1 MIATILARHCLQPA
15 FHARALWQHTRLS
28 YKFAAAA
35 AVTLVIALAGL
46 ASLVADQLAEAVVDK
61 FAAGA
66 ALYSDSV
73 VAPLI
78 QETARRS
85 SLSDAKR
92 RELDSIFAPTVIK
105 RPIVSFRIWVGNHII
120 YSNSPEVIG
129 KEFAPSLSRDQAW
142 NGAVAA
148 EINQLDSDD
157 DAPTKELN
165 LPILEVYAP
174 LREAVTG
181 RIFALAETHE
191 IATDLLLE
199 IRKVKEIVWS
209 IFSAMAIGMT
219 LVLFLALKRGKREN
233 DESRTRLI
241 GANRRV
247 CQINERHMQRVASEL
262 HNGPVQLVGLAL
274 LKLDP
279 VREMI
284 AKLGAPAEAKDV
296 EAIRSAL
303 DCALEEII
311 SLTET
316 LVPSRINTLSLAETI
331 DIAARRHELRAG
343 VRIDRDIAQL
353 PLRVLFPV
361 KACVYKFVLE
371 TLVAV
376 CDKTNSQFLRAWEHN
391 NFIAVEICVNQL
403 QGRADLVRGGK
414 WLEALRDEVES
425 IGGSLFIKSSF
436 ETVTYT
442 AKIELQDPEQLND

>member
-1 MIATILARHCLQPA
+1 MIATALARHCLQPA
-15 FHARALWQHTRLS
+15 FHARARWQNTCLS
-28 YKFAAAA
+28 YKFAAVA
-35 AVTLVIALAGL
+35 AVILVIALAGL
-46 ASLVADQLAEAVVDK
+46 ASLVAEQLAEAVVDK

-78 QETARRS
+78 QETARRA
-85 SLSDAKR
+85 SLSDDKR
-92 RELDSIFAPTVIK
+92 RQLDSIFAPTVIK

-142 NGAVAA
+142 NGTVAA

-174 LREAVTG
+174 LREAATG

-209 IFSAMAIGMT
+209 IFAAMAIGMT
-219 LVLFLALKRGKREN
+219 LLLFLSLKRGKREN
-233 DESRTRLI
+233 DEFRTRLI

-247 CQINERHMQRVASEL
+247 CQINESHMQRVASEL
-262 HNGPVQLVGLAL
+262 HSGPVQLVGLAL

-279 VREMI
+279 VRDMI
-284 AKLGAPAEAKDV
+284 AKLGATAEAKDV

-316 LVPSRINTLSLAETI
+316 LIPSRINTLSLAETI
-331 DIAARRHELRAG
+331 EIAARRYELRTGAC
-343 VRIDRDIAQL
+343 IDRHIARL
-353 PLRVLFPV
+353 PSQVLFPV

-376 CDKTNSQFLRAWEHN
+376 GDKTSPHCLRAWGDN
-391 NFIAVEICVNQL
+391 DFIKIEICVNHS
-403 QGRADLVRGGK
+403 QGRADLVNGGK

-425 IGGSLFIKSSF
+425 IGGTLLINSSV

>member
-1 MIATILARHCLQPA
+1 MIATSFARHCAQPA
-15 FHARALWQHTRLS
+15 IHARALWQNTCLS

-35 AVTLVIALAGL
+35 AVVLVVALAGL
-46 ASLVADQLAEAVVDK
+46 ATLVADQLAEAVVDK

-85 SLSDAKR
+85 FLSETKR
-92 RELDSIFAPTVIK
+92 RELDSLFAPTVIK
-105 RPIVSFRIWVGNHII
+105 RPIVSFRIWVGSHII

-142 NGAVAA
+142 NGAVSA

-191 IATDLLLE
+191 IATDLLRE

-209 IFSAMAIGMT
+209 IFAAMAIGVT
-219 LVLFLALKRGKREN
+219 SLLFLSLRRGKREN
-233 DESRTRLI
+233 DEFRTRLI

-247 CQINERHMQRVASEL
+247 CQINESHMQRVASEL
-262 HNGPVQLVGLAL
+262 HSGPVQLVGLAL

-284 AKLGAPAEAKDV
+284 TKLDAPAEAKDV

-303 DCALEEII
+303 DCALEEIL

-316 LVPSRINTLSLAETI
+316 LVPSRINTASLAETI
-331 DIAARRHELRAG
+331 DIAARRHEFRTG
-343 VRIDRDIAQL
+343 VHINRDISQL
-353 PLRVLFPV
+353 PLHVLFPV

-371 TLVAV
+371 ILGTL
-376 CDKTNSQFLRAWEHN
+376 CKKTSPQFLKAWTYGG
-391 NFIAVEICVNQL
+391 FIEVEICVNQL
-403 QGRADLVRGGK
+403 RGHRRLMNGGK
-414 WLEALRDEVES
+414 WLETLRDEVDS
-425 IGGSLFIKSSF
+425 IGGTLLVRSLF

-442 AKIELQDPEQLND
+442 AKIEFQDPEQLND

>member
-1 MIATILARHCLQPA
+1 MIATTLARHCLQPA
-15 FHARALWQHTRLS
+15 FHARALWQNTCLS

-35 AVTLVIALAGL
+35 AVILVITLAGL
-46 ASLVADQLAEAVVDK
+46 ASLVTDQLAEAVVDK
-61 FAAGA
+61 FAASA

-219 LVLFLALKRGKREN
+219 LLLFLALKRGKREN
-233 DESRTRLI
+233 DEFRTRLI

-247 CQINERHMQRVASEL
+247 CQINESHMQRVASEL
-262 HNGPVQLVGLAL
+262 HSGPVQLVGLAL

-279 VREMI
+279 VRDMI
-284 AKLGAPAEAKDV
+284 AKLGAPTEAKDV

-311 SLTET
+311 SLIET
-316 LVPSRINTLSLAETI
+316 LIPSRINTLSLAETI
-331 DIAARRHELRAG
+331 DIAARRHELRTG
-343 VRIDRDIAQL
+343 VRIDRDIARL

-361 KACVYKFVLE
+361 KACLYKFVLE
-371 TLVAV
+371 TLGAV
-376 CDKTNSQFLRAWEHN
+376 CEKTSPQFLRAWEDN
-391 NFIAVEICVNQL
+391 DFIKVEICVSQL
-403 QGRADLVRGGK
+403 QGRADLASGGK

-425 IGGSLFIKSSF
+425 IGGTLSIKSSF